1 MKKIITLAALAIVI
15 TASATL
21 KSSWPLT
28 VGMAS
33 RPTTEGEISLS
44 SKAIK
49 QVADSTITAKSDTI
63 KVRIHPAEK

>member
-1 MKKIITLAALAIVI
+1 MKKIITLAALAIAI

-28 VGMAS
+28 VGMVS
-33 RPTTEGEISLS
+33 WPTTEGEISLS
-44 SKAIK
+44 SEPVK
-49 QVADSTITAKSDTI
+49 QVADSTVTVKSDTI

>member
-28 VGMAS
+28 VGMTS
-33 RPTTEGEISLS
+33 WPTIEGELSLS
-44 SKAIK
+44 SKPVNQI
-49 QVADSTITAKSDTI
+49 ADSSVTSKSDTI

>member
-21 KSSWPLT
+21 KSSWPST

-33 RPTTEGEISLS
+33 WPTTEGEISLS

-49 QVADSTITAKSDTI
+49 QVADSTITTKSDTI

>member
-28 VGMAS
+28 VGMTS
-33 RPTTEGEISLS
+33 WPTTEGEISLS

-63 KVRIHPAEK
+63 KVPIHPAEK

>member
-21 KSSWPLT
+21 KSSWPMT
-28 VGMAS
+28 VSMAS
-33 RPTTEGEISLS
+33 WPTAEGEISLS
-44 SKAIK
+44 SKPVK
-49 QVADSTITAKSDTI
+49 LVADTMVTAKSDTL